1 MRHNVQ
7 NLFAVRQVMMW
18 GALFILAA
26 CAPTHVDQTR
36 EYTGK
41 ASLPRPDRVLVYD
54 FAVSEKDVKL
64 NTGIGARLGN
74 MVTGAKENEEQVKVG
89 KAVAKALSESLVKEL
104 NHLGLPVERA
114 TPGARPTNSTVAIHG
129 QFLTID
135 EGNRARR
142 MVIGFGIGGTEVR
155 TKVQVFQGP
164 EPTPVLLEEF
174 ETKAESSKKPGMGP
188 MAGVGVAATG
198 AASSAAVAGG
208 VGTATEFNQ
217 TVEGDASRTAKEVAK
232 PISRLFAGQG
242 WIEQEKVIK

>member
-1 MRHNVQ
+1 MRYGMRNPFTRHD
-7 NLFAVRQVMMW
+7 VMMW
-18 GALFILAA
+18 TALCMITA

-41 ASLPRPDRVLVYD
+41 APLPKPDRVLIYD
-54 FAVSEKDVKL
+54 FAVSEKDIKL
-64 NTGIGARLGN
+64 NTGIGARLAN
-74 MVTGAKENEEQVKVG
+74 MATGANENEEQVKVG

-104 NHLGLPVERA
+104 NSLGLPVERA
-114 TPGARPTNSTVAIHG
+114 TPGTRLNDKTVAIHG

-142 MVIGFGIGGTEVR
+142 MVIGFGLGGTEVR

-164 EPTPVLLEEF
+164 EPTPALLEEF
-174 ETKAESSKKPGMGP
+174 ETQAESSKKPGMGP

-208 VGTATEFNQ
+208 VGAATEFNQ
-217 TVEGDASRTAKEVAK
+217 TVEGDAKRTAKEIAK
-232 PISRLFAGQG
+232 PLSRFFASQG
-242 WIEQEKVIK
+242 WIGPEKIIK